1 MRSQF
6 SFTRMLLGFWKKM
19 GCRGNKHDRET
30 YEVTMDYT
38 GGVDVF
44 KASLNTELT

>member
-1 MRSQF
+1 V
-6 SFTRMLLGFWKKM
+6 
-19 GCRGNKHDRET
+19 GCGKDDEDCET